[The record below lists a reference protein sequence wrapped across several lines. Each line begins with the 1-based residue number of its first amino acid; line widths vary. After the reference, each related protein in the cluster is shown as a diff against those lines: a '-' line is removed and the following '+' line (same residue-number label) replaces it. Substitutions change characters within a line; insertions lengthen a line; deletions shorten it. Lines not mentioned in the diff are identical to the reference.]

1 MKSIMKHYSPKGPRL
16 YIDFAMAGEVADISY
31 RRKMLVRAA
40 IAETLFYERV
50 YFNTE
55 VSVTFCDNAHIK
67 SLNQKFREKNAPTDV
82 LSFPMYD
89 EGELPVGTDADGA
102 TVILGDIVLSVER
115 ATAQAAEL
123 GHSVE
128 REIAFLCIHSTL
140 HLLGYDHERG
150 KAEDED
156 MCRRQR
162 EIVAKLGL

>member
-1 MKSIMKHYSPKGPRL
+1 MKKTFHVAPKGPRL
-16 YIDFAMAGEVADISY
+16 YIDFAIEGEGVALTY
-31 RRKMLVRAA
+31 ERKLLIRSA

-50 YFNTE
+50 FFDTE
-55 VSVTFCDNAHIK
+55 VSVTVCDNAYIK
-67 SLNQKFREKNAPTDV
+67 TLNQKFREKNSATDV

-89 EGELPVGTDADGA
+89 EGELPKGTDAEGT
-102 TVILGDIVLSVER
+102 TVILGDIVLSLER
-115 ATAQAAEL
+115 AKTQAEEL
-123 GHSVE
+123 GHSIE

-140 HLLGYDHERG
+140 HLLGYDHELG